1 MAFKPSARDQE
12 RLSESNY
19 IFPGTEIRQSGCS
32 RLGTDGIEWTSV
44 KKNMMAGLRILIV
57 DDEKAVRTALG
68 RLLGTREEW
77 VVVGEAA
84 DGAEAIGKAK
94 ELKPDVVI
102 MDVTLPELN
111 GLAATPEIKKAIPSA
126 EILIFTQHES
136 SQIIREARN
145 AGASGY
151 LLKSQANWLVAAVEA
166 IGQHKPFFG
175 GKNLSAAR

>member
-1 MAFKPSARDQE
+1 
-12 RLSESNY
+12 
-19 IFPGTEIRQSGCS
+19 
-32 RLGTDGIEWTSV
+32 
-44 KKNMMAGLRILIV
+44 MMAGLRILIV

-84 DGAEAIGKAK
+84 DGTEAIGKAK

-136 SQIIREARN
+136 SQIYPGSSKCR
-145 AGASGY
+145 
-151 LLKSQANWLVAAVEA
+151 SQR
-166 IGQHKPFFG
+166 IPIK
-175 GKNLSAAR
+175 

>member
-1 MAFKPSARDQE
+1 
-12 RLSESNY
+12 
-19 IFPGTEIRQSGCS
+19 
-32 RLGTDGIEWTSV
+32 
-44 KKNMMAGLRILIV
+44 MAGLRILIV

-84 DGAEAIGKAK
+84 DGTEAIGKAK

-151 LLKSQANWLVAAVEA
+151 LLKSQANWLVTAVEA
-166 IGQHKPFFG
+166 MGQHK
-175 GKNLSAAR
+175 SAVLRGTRIYRQPGRCLHLR